1 MLNRLVSI
9 IGLLIFFIFGCY
21 PVSHIVVGEK
31 KAPINASDVRVY
43 VDYPQNYEKIAII
56 EASSD
61 FALKD
66 PSFDFTHQRKT
77 DKALNRL
84 KNEAALLGANGIVI
98 ENLSTNIKQNLNVY
112 EDDEGRINT
121 SSQNEKQK
129 EVKAIAI
136 FVE

>member
-1 MLNRLVSI
+1 MSIRLVSVM
-9 IGLLIFFIFGCY
+9 GLLIFLYMGCY
-21 PVSHIVVGEK
+21 PVSHIIIGEE
-31 KAPINASDVRVY
+31 KAPINPSDVRVY
-43 VDYPQNYEKIAII
+43 ADYPQSYEKIAII

-77 DKALNRL
+77 DKALTRL

-98 ENLSTNIKQNLNVY
+98 ENLSTKIKQNLNIY
-112 EDDEGRINT
+112 EDDEGKIKT

>member
-1 MLNRLVSI
+1 MLSRLVSI
-9 IGLLIFFIFGCY
+9 IGLLMFFIFGCY

-31 KAPINASDVRVY
+31 KAPINPSDVRVY
-43 VDYPQNYEKIAII
+43 VDYPQYYEKIAII

>member
-9 IGLLIFFIFGCY
+9 IGLLIFLIFGCY

-77 DKALNRL
+77 DKALTRL

-98 ENLSTNIKQNLNVY
+98 ENLSTKIKQNLNIY
-112 EDDEGRINT
+112 EDDEGKIKT